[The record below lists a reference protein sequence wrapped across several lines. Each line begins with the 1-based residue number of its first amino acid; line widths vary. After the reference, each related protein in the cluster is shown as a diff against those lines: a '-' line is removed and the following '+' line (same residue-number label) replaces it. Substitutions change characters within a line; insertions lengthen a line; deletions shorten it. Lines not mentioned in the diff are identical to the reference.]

1 MTKVEIDHV
10 SKRIGTSLVL
20 DGITMTLHGGQ
31 AAGLKGVN
39 GSGKTMLMRLMAGLI
54 LPTEGEVRIDGRVLG
69 RDMEFPERT
78 GILIENPAFLEYA
91 SGYQNLKLLAS
102 IRREADDKR
111 ICETLKR
118 VGLDPEDKKKY
129 KKYSLGM
136 KQRLGIAA
144 AILEEPDILIL
155 DEPVNALDSDGVEI
169 VRSVLWEE
177 KERGALIVMSC
188 HDTPFL
194 EEMTDVIYELKDGR
208 LLQGEGLM

>member
-1 MTKVEIDHV
+1 MVKVEIDHV
-10 SKRIGTSLVL
+10 SKRIGPQLVL

-39 GSGKTMLMRLMAGLI
+39 GAGKTMLMRLIAGLI

-69 RDMEFPERT
+69 RDMEFPERA
-78 GILIENPAFLEYA
+78 GILIESPAFLEHD

-111 ICETLKR
+111 IRETLER

-144 AILEEPDILIL
+144 AILEKPDILIL
-155 DEPVNALDSDGVEI
+155 DEPVNALDSDGADM
-169 VRSVLWEE
+169 VREVIREE

-188 HDTPFL
+188 HDADFL
-194 EEMTDVIYELKDGR
+194 NEMTDVIYELKEGR
-208 LLQGEGLM
+208 LMRGGDV

>member
-155 DEPVNALDSDGVEI
+155 DEPVNALDSDGVEM

-188 HDTPFL
+188 HDTTFL

-208 LLQGEGLM
+208 LLQGGLM